1 MNKMVRNRKFS
12 LLRVIANMFI
22 VIWVVISVLPF
33 IYMAFTSLKEQ
44 QDLFSGSVFK
54 LPEKWMFSNYTEILS
69 GNYFSYLKNS
79 VIVVF
84 ISTIL
89 ILLCAVMASYIFARL
104 KFSFGKPLFSVV
116 IACMSIPI
124 HATLIPVFLLTKKI
138 GLYDSPLALI
148 GPYVAFNLPVSIF
161 ILTGFMKG
169 IPKELEES
177 AEIDGATLFETFY
190 KIIVP
195 LSKPGLSTLTIY
207 NGINMWNE
215 FVYALVLT
223 SSVEKRT
230 LPLAIWEYQAQY
242 GVNIPMIMTILVLTA
257 LPMILLYIVFQ
268 EKLEKGMMAG
278 AVKG

>member
-1 MNKMVRNRKFS
+1 MVKGKRITIGGIVSKLFIAFW
-12 LLRVIANMFI
+12 VI
-22 VIWVVISVLPF
+22 VTVGPF
-33 IYMAFTSLKEQ
+33 LYMVMTSFKEQ

-54 LPEKWMFSNYTEILS
+54 LPKSFMVSNYVEILTGS
-69 GNYFSYLKNS
+69 YFNYLKNS
-79 VIVVF
+79 ILVCAIAL
-84 ISTIL
+84 IL
-89 ILLCAVMASYIFARL
+89 ILICAVMASYIFARL
-104 KFSFGKPLFSVV
+104 DFRFGNALFNIV
-116 IACMSIPI
+116 IACMAIPI
-124 HATLIPVFLLTKKI
+124 HATLIPVFLLTRQI

-148 GPYVAFNLPVSIF
+148 GPYVAFNLPVSVF

-177 AEIDGATLFETFY
+177 AEIDGAG
-190 KIIVP
+190 KIRIFLSVIVP
-195 LSKPGLSTLTIY
+195 LSKPGLATLAIY

-223 SSVEKRT
+223 SSVNSRT

-242 GVNIPMIMTILVLTA
+242 GINIPMIMTILVLSA

>member
-1 MNKMVRNRKFS
+1 MVRSKKFNFLR
-12 LLRVIANMFI
+12 LLANLFI
-22 VIWVVISVLPF
+22 IFWVVVSVLPF
-33 IYMAFTSLKEQ
+33 IYMVFTSLKSQ

-54 LPEKWMFSNYTEILS
+54 LPEKVMISNYTEILT

-79 VIVVF
+79 VIVVL
-84 ISTIL
+84 ISTVL
-89 ILLCAVMASYIFARL
+89 ILVCAVMASYVFARL
-104 KFSFGKPLFSVV
+104 NFFFGNPLFNVV

-124 HATLIPVFLLTKKI
+124 HATLIPVFLLTKQI
-138 GLYDSPLALI
+138 GLYDSPFALI
-148 GPYVAFNLPVSIF
+148 GPYVAFNIPVSVF

-177 AEIDGATLFETFY
+177 AQIDGAGIVKIFFS
-190 KIIVP
+190 IIVP
-195 LSKPGLSTLTIY
+195 LSKPGIATLVIY

-223 SSVEKRT
+223 SSVQKRT

-257 LPMILLYIVFQ
+257 LPMIILYVCFQ
-268 EKLEKGMMAG
+268 EQLEKGMMAG